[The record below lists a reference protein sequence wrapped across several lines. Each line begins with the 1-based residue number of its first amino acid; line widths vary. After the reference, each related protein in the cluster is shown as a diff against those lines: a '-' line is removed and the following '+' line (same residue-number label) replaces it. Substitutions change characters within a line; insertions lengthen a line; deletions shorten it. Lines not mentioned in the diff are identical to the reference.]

1 MQVVRNSKK
10 FVLPFIPL
18 LLTCLVLVGC
28 TVSLP
33 PATPA
38 EGTATPEPEQVLAG
52 TNWQLIALGDVGAA
66 TPVLTGSTVTLAF
79 SADGQAGGN
88 GGCNSYG
95 GDYTV
100 EGDTVTFGEIISTL
114 MACAD
119 QNVTEQEQ
127 QYLAALGAANR
138 FAITADT
145 LTIWFDDGAGELNF
159 VATSPAVTPTP
170 VVTATLPAPA
180 TLLPTVTPAPMTGD
194 GSSEADATRI
204 TFGPGAIST
213 EIQGNLAERATAF
226 YVLAAQQGQIMS
238 VEITSPN
245 NDVLLSVI
253 GQDGTPLKRYQ
264 NGPHSWT
271 SMLPATQDYFIH
283 VVSVGPTS
291 DYTL

>member
-1 MQVVRNSKK
+1 M
-10 FVLPFIPL
+10 
-18 LLTCLVLVGC
+18 
-28 TVSLP
+28 
-33 PATPA
+33 
-38 EGTATPEPEQVLAG
+38 AG

-145 LTIWFDDGAGELNF
+145 LTIWFDDGASELNF

-170 VVTATLPAPA
+170 AVTATLSAPA
-180 TLLPTVTPAPMTGD
+180 TPLPTASE
-194 GSSEADATRI
+194 GSLQADARRI

-283 VVSVGPTS
+283 VVSVGPAS
-291 DYTL
+291 DYTLQDDRA